1 MTPRIIALLAT
12 MMLSS
17 WNCAAFDLINLG
29 PRTATEIVIVNPGN
43 PVVLIENKSIKAVPY
58 TWGDGKLTEL
68 KVASPPKVDVGGW
81 VAMPKG
87 HFEALMRK
95 LDQLEKAVK

>member
-1 MTPRIIALLAT
+1 MTL
-12 MMLSS
+12 LSS
-17 WNCAAFDLINLG
+17 TCAAFDLINLG

-43 PVVLIENKSIKAVPY
+43 PVVLIENKAIKAVPY

-68 KVASPPKVDVGGW
+68 KVSTPPKIDVGGW

-95 LDQLEKAVK
+95 LDQLEKANGVK